1 MAEGKK
7 VAAGCGPCAIDDLQ
21 KNQGQAFEHCQHG
34 SARRPLAHCAERC
47 EAWESEG
54 TAVDHLVKTCR
65 QISDITEKSSVGS
78 I

>member
-34 SARRPLAHCAERC
+34 SARRPLAQCAERC
-47 EAWESEG
+47 VAWESEG
-54 TAVDHLVKTCR
+54 TANSCR
-65 QISDITEKSSVGS
+65 PPREDLQTDK
-78 I
+78 